1 MPFLRKKKG
10 SKSIV
15 TDPSN
20 PNSNAVPVTVNESAP
35 FKETKSKFGRKKKNN
50 AADTLSSK
58 SSEQSQATHESNNSI
73 GPLGA
78 NSVSSKRL
86 SFPQQTAP
94 QSRGN
99 SQKNSNATVTSH
111 TITTASTSNTSTN
124 QSNSSVSALFSHSK
138 TGRTNALQQRQLSHM
153 KRVGG
158 VNGGGVS
165 PISKDGMGRPSQPR
179 SQPQNATGRQQAQSP
194 QTDLFSSQG
203 MPEKNAMP
211 AAAMP
216 MTRSGWSMVSNAS
229 TAMNSVQYIESL
241 DNLPCSP
248 GIRGKVSVAP
258 EKCATFSL
266 VGEICLHNT
275 YILNNFCIV
284 CSNFLC

>member
-1 MPFLRKKKG
+1 
-10 SKSIV
+10 
-15 TDPSN
+15 
-20 PNSNAVPVTVNESAP
+20 
-35 FKETKSKFGRKKKNN
+35 
-50 AADTLSSK
+50 
-58 SSEQSQATHESNNSI
+58 
-73 GPLGA
+73 
-78 NSVSSKRL
+78 
-86 SFPQQTAP
+86 
-94 QSRGN
+94 
-99 SQKNSNATVTSH
+99 
-111 TITTASTSNTSTN
+111 
-124 QSNSSVSALFSHSK
+124 
-138 TGRTNALQQRQLSHM
+138 
-153 KRVGG
+153 
-158 VNGGGVS
+158 
-165 PISKDGMGRPSQPR
+165 
-179 SQPQNATGRQQAQSP
+179 
-194 QTDLFSSQG
+194 
-203 MPEKNAMP
+203 MP